1 MRRERSSTR
10 TTVSRP
16 RRRARR
22 ARTGPRCPAIH
33 VRPVP
38 TPGRFWKVL
47 AADLRA
53 RAQGWNARRLRDRRR
68 RGQLVPRDRGRG
80 TDRRGGERGR
90 ARLHP
95 RARRPGPG
103 RGDRGAST
111 ADRVGLRSRIP
122 TARAARGRGQ
132 RGLEASCG
140 ALRLRARR
148 DPAIRLLQ
156 GRTPNRHVHLLATAG
171 RRIAGRRPRVAMAT
185 PARHSA
191 PPR

>member
-1 MRRERSSTR
+1 MQRERSSTR

-33 VRPVP
+33 VCPVP
-38 TPGRFWKVL
+38 TPGRFREVL
-47 AADLRA
+47 AGDLRA
-53 RAQGWNARRLRDRRR
+53 RAQGRNPRRLRDHRR
-68 RGQLVPRDRGRG
+68 RGRLVPRDRRRG
-80 TDRRGGERGR
+80 ANRRGGERGR

-95 RARRPGPG
+95 RARGPWPG
-103 RGDRGAST
+103 RGDRGASA
-111 ADRVGLRSRIP
+111 ADRMGLRSRVP
-122 TARAARGRGQ
+122 TARAARGRGE
-132 RGLEASCG
+132 RGLEASRG

-156 GRTPNRHVHLLATAG
+156 GRTPDRHVHLLATAG